1 MFVSAQ
7 SATLFGVDAMPVQV
21 EAFKGQGLPGL
32 TLVGLARGA
41 VRESLIRV
49 RSALQSVDA
58 TLTTAKLVVN
68 MMPAELPKEASALDL
83 PLAAVLLAVAQKI
96 PLQSL
101 SGRRFFGELSLGGQV
116 QEVRGAVLLA
126 DLSRKEGDKELIVP
140 KAQAQEAAVIPGV
153 RVVGVA
159 TLAELLG
166 HLRGERI
173 IAPEVSV
180 VGCID
185 ADAAHDAG
193 QNNACLSDVRG
204 QRLGKRA
211 LEVAA
216 AGNHNL
222 LFVGPPGS
230 GKTMLASRLQALLPV
245 PSAEERIAITR
256 IQAAAAIS
264 GQEGGHNQVV
274 LARTRPY
281 RAPHHSISDVAL
293 VGGGAKVLPGEVT
306 RAHLGVLFLDEL
318 PEFSRRALEALREPL
333 EAGCVRISRA
343 TMSTLMPSDV
353 LLVAAM
359 NPCPCGQ
366 LRPPGAKAA
375 GGRPC
380 LCAMEQVQRYRA
392 RISGPLLDR
401 IDLRVQVHPV
411 SFAALC
417 GRGGKASSGAT
428 KPQGPTT
435 REVRARVAE
444 ARARQ
449 SARLGLGRTNAS
461 MTSTE
466 LATFAPLQ
474 GRVAQCIKWAMA
486 HHDLSARSVTRVL
499 KVARTVADLAGEAQV
514 RARDVQLALML
525 RLWER
530 PQGSLPLEVF
540 GQKKAAPEG
549 AAS

>member
-1 MFVSAQ
+1 
-7 SATLFGVDAMPVQV
+7 MPVQV

-49 RSALQSVDA
+49 RSALQSIEVS
-58 TLTTAKLVVN
+58 LSTAKLVVN
-68 MMPAELPKEASALDL
+68 MLPAELPKEASALDL
-83 PLAAVLLAVAQKI
+83 PLAAVLLAVAHKI
-96 PLQSL
+96 PVAQLK
-101 SGRRFFGELSLGGQV
+101 GRRFFGELSLGGEV
-116 QEVRGAVLLA
+116 QGVRGAVLLA
-126 DLSRKEGDKELIVP
+126 DLSRREGDKELIVP

-159 TLAELLG
+159 TLAELLA
-166 HLRGERI
+166 HLRGERP
-173 IAPEVSV
+173 IAPEVRAQ
-180 VGCID
+180 G
-185 ADAAHDAG
+185 ADAADEALTAFG
-193 QNNACLSDVRG
+193 AACLSDVRG
-204 QRLGKRA
+204 QRLAKRA

-222 LFVGPPGS
+222 LLVGPPGS
-230 GKTMLASRLQALLPV
+230 GKTMLASRLQALLPA
-245 PSAEERIAITR
+245 PCPEERIAITR
-256 IQAAAAIS
+256 IQAAAAAA
-264 GQEGGHNQVV
+264 GQEGGAQALS
-274 LARTRPY
+274 LARVRPF

-343 TMSTLMPSDV
+343 MMSAMLPSDV

-366 LRPPGAKAA
+366 LQPPGTRSQ

-411 SFAALC
+411 SFRALC
-417 GRGGKASSGAT
+417 QGGQGPRT
-428 KPQGPTT
+428 GPTT
-435 REVRARVAE
+435 AEVRARVAQ

-449 SARLGLGRTNAS
+449 SARLGPGRSNAS
-461 MTSTE
+461 MTPAE
-466 LATFAPLQ
+466 LTQHMPLE
-474 GRVAQCIKWAMA
+474 GEVARCIKWAMA

-499 KVARTVADLAGEAQV
+499 KVARTVADLAEETTA
-514 RARDVQLALML
+514 RARDVQVALLL

-530 PQGSLPLEVF
+530 RRGARLGTS

-549 AAS
+549 GAAS